1 MLMNAALC
9 ASSRKIKAVVTSTGQ
24 SETIAGVD
32 ACKDIVFGRL
42 ILSFL
47 DMTVEG
53 PTPNLIDSKAMWF
66 NVRNIGVSAA
76 TRHWELWELYVRECY
91 HRMII
96 SVHKVDT
103 DDEFADVLTKAIPK
117 EDEKFGRF
125 CATLL
130 NLPR

>member
-1 MLMNAALC
+1 MLS
-9 ASSRKIKAVVTSTGQ
+9 ASSSSFRRALTRSTWA
-24 SETIAGVD
+24 TIG
-32 ACKDIVFGRL
+32 L
-42 ILSFL
+42 
-47 DMTVEG
+47 
-53 PTPNLIDSKAMWF
+53 
-66 NVRNIGVSAA
+66 SAA

>member
-1 MLMNAALC
+1 
-9 ASSRKIKAVVTSTGQ
+9 
-24 SETIAGVD
+24 
-32 ACKDIVFGRL
+32 
-42 ILSFL
+42 
-47 DMTVEG
+47 
-53 PTPNLIDSKAMWF
+53 
-66 NVRNIGVSAA
+66 
-76 TRHWELWELYVRECY
+76 
-91 HRMII
+91 MII

>member
-1 MLMNAALC
+1 M
-9 ASSRKIKAVVTSTGQ
+9 
-24 SETIAGVD
+24 
-32 ACKDIVFGRL
+32 
-42 ILSFL
+42 
-47 DMTVEG
+47 
-53 PTPNLIDSKAMWF
+53 
-66 NVRNIGVSAA
+66 
-76 TRHWELWELYVRECY
+76 RECY

-103 DDEFADVLTKAIPK
+103 DDEVADVLTKAIAK